1 MPAYS
6 LHRASLVHSKRFGVR
21 AAAVAALLLASVTA
35 AVVLVHT
42 IGGGA
47 AASGTTTPSSHA
59 ALAPD
64 RLTTGGTTRPKTATH
79 RAAAKR
85 AATKPAATKTAA
97 TAKAK
102 TAAIPAPVKTP
113 VAVLNGGTSQ
123 GAAAATASKLRAYGY
138 PVPLVGN
145 AGRRDLPSAIEYT
158 PGLGAAARALA
169 RKIGP
174 VSYVTPLDG
183 PARNLSGARLLVII
197 GD

>member
-6 LHRASLVHSKRFGVR
+6 LHRASLVRSGRFGVR

-35 AVVLVHT
+35 AVVLTHGT
-42 IGGGA
+42 GGSPS
-47 AASGTTTPSSHA
+47 AASATTASSRA
-59 ALAPD
+59 SLQPD
-64 RLTTGGTTRPKTATH
+64 RLAP
-79 RAAAKR
+79 AAAK
-85 AATKPAATKTAA
+85 
-97 TAKAK
+97 AKAK
-102 TAAIPAPVKTP
+102 AAPAKIVAVKTKTVRPKAPVHKATVIPAPVKTP

-123 GAAAATASKLRAYGY
+123 GAAAATASKLRAFGY

-145 AGRRDLPSAIEYT
+145 ASRHDLPSAIEYT

-183 PARNLSGARLLVII
+183 PARKLSGARLLVII

>member
-6 LHRASLVHSKRFGVR
+6 LHRASLVHSGRFGVR

-35 AVVLVHT
+35 AVVLT
-42 IGGGA
+42 RGSSGP
-47 AASGTTTPSSHA
+47 ASTASATTKSSHA
-59 ALAPD
+59 AVQPD
-64 RLTTGGTTRPKTATH
+64 RLVPAAAKAKAAPKTARAKVAKTTH
-79 RAAAKR
+79 AKVAAKAPVHAAAK
-85 AATKPAATKTAA
+85 
-97 TAKAK
+97 
-102 TAAIPAPVKTP
+102 IPAPVKTP

-123 GAAAATASKLRAYGY
+123 GAAAATASKLRSYGY

-158 PGLGAAARALA
+158 PGLGPAARALA

-197 GD
+197 GS

>member
-6 LHRASLVHSKRFGVR
+6 LHRASLVRSGRFGVR

-35 AVVLVHT
+35 AVVLTH
-42 IGGGA
+42 GAGGA
-47 AASGTTTPSSHA
+47 SAVATGTTTPTSHA
-59 ALAPD
+59 NVAPD
-64 RLTTGGTTRPKTATH
+64 RLAGTPAPSKTA
-79 RAAAKR
+79 
-85 AATKPAATKTAA
+85 AA

-102 TAAIPAPVKTP
+102 VPVRAKPKVVHRVTAIPAPVKTP

-145 AGRRDLPSAIEYT
+145 ASSRNLPSAIEYT

-183 PARNLSGARLLVII
+183 PVRNLSGARLLVII